1 MIESME
7 YSTTILE
14 AELHRMQNHAATV
27 VLRMGIKMLAHRD
40 CQAPFQSWHRAWQQD
55 IHQGERALIE
65 QRFISTEQLL
75 SNAVATLQKEFQS
88 RVVAVQRKA
97 DREIV
102 RVKELAAEES
112 ELQRLNQLY
121 ISRQAQPGNVDS
133 DFFTDAS
140 DDEMSVIGIDVA
152 QSSAAPPTAAN
163 SLSGLGDGPVDE
175 QLEELKS

>member
-1 MIESME
+1 
-7 YSTTILE
+7 
-14 AELHRMQNHAATV
+14 
-27 VLRMGIKMLAHRD
+27 MGIKMLAHRD

-133 DFFTDAS
+133 DFLTDAS
-140 DDEMSVIGIDVA
+140 DDEMNVIGIDVA
-152 QSSAAPPTAAN
+152 QSSAAAPTAAN
-163 SLSGLGDGPVDE
+163 SLSRLGDGPADE
-175 QLEELKS
+175 QLEELKSMLERLNDIKFE